1 MTKGVDRTRCRERWD
16 ALCALM
22 VLVWRVTL
30 VVVAVSLLSSA
41 RWVVWGNR
49 LQNLENPHWY
59 FGMLVNAVLVV
70 LVAVV
75 WACGRSARSLP
86 WLLCATSVGVLK
98 VLADTEVGQLVLISI
113 PPLPFCCDPPIVAFG
128 GVAGW
133 VAGVIH
139 LRGVVRWRRG

>member
-1 MTKGVDRTRCRERWD
+1 MTNGTARTRRRERWEELS
-16 ALCALM
+16 ALIAL
-22 VLVWRVTL
+22 VRRVTL

-59 FGMLVNAVLVV
+59 FGMLVNALLVV
-70 LVAVV
+70 LIAVV
-75 WACGRSARSLP
+75 WARGRSARSLP
-86 WLLCATSVGVLK
+86 WLLCATSAGVVK
-98 VLADTEVGQLVLISI
+98 VLADTEAGQVVLSAI
-113 PPLPFCCDPPIVAFG
+113 PPLPLCFDPPIVALS

-139 LRGVVRWRRG
+139 LRGVVRWR

>member
-1 MTKGVDRTRCRERWD
+1 MANGTRGRRRRERWD

-30 VVVAVSLLSSA
+30 VVVAVSVLSSA

-70 LVAVV
+70 LIGVV

-86 WLLCATSVGVLK
+86 WLLCATSAGVVK
-98 VLADTEVGQLVLISI
+98 VLADTEVGQVVLVSI
-113 PPLPFCCDPPIVAFG
+113 PPLPFCFDPPIIAFSAA
-128 GVAGW
+128 AGW
-133 VAGVIH
+133 MAGVIH
-139 LRGVVRWRRG
+139 LRGVVRWR